1 MTEQNTAT
9 GRSADVPAARIA
21 EIRDLVS
28 ETFSAEPGQVEAATS
43 FKDDL
48 EADSLLLF
56 ELFTRLEERYSITLA
71 EEDLPRL
78 AEDLRTVCELVAAR
92 AGW

>member
-1 MTEQNTAT
+1 MTEQNTAVDR
-9 GRSADVPAARIA
+9 GGDPAAARVA

-28 ETFSAEPGQVEAATS
+28 ETFAVEPGQVEEAAS

-48 EADSLLLF
+48 GADSLLAF
-56 ELFTRLEERYSITLA
+56 ELFTRLEERYAITLA
-71 EEDLPRL
+71 IEDLPL
-78 AEDLRTVCELVAAR
+78 LTEDLRTVCELMAAR